1 MPKVT
6 QTLRTRNTAKL
17 IVSISGDGTPHGTVL
32 GFEGEAPGTISKI
45 TIVLDSTQPDEMA
58 RGEIEY
64 LTPEGTAGLI
74 ECWVRFEK

>member
-1 MPKVT
+1 MSVT
-6 QTLRTRNTAKL
+6 QTLRTRNIARP
-17 IVSISGDGTPHGTVL
+17 IVSISGDGTLNGTVL

-45 TIVLDSTQPDEMA
+45 SILLDSARPDEMA

-64 LTPEGTAGLI
+64 MTPDGTVGLI